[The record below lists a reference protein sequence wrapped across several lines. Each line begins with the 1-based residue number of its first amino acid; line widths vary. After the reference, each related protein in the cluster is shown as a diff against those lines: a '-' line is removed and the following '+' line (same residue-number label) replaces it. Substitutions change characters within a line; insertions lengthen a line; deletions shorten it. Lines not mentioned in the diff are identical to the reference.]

1 MARKKQVKRPRRKP
15 GTGCIR
21 YKKGRA
27 FPWEAEFPIGHKE
40 HRYDYFA
47 SWEEATAH
55 LDRLTAERDSA
66 EAPRNITGGSQRTDV
81 FLSVWLDGKRP
92 RVKPKTWLGY
102 QYLCDLAVAE
112 IGALRIDEVT
122 RERADAMLAYFH
134 RRGFKNVSQMR
145 AVLRQAFQYAVD
157 EEYIKRNPFQRAKA
171 PPVERRKGIALTHAQ
186 LAQLFVA
193 AQSHPLFGLLQ
204 LYSRVGLRR
213 GEGLALLWAD
223 VDLELGTIRIVRHY
237 VEVGSKNEYSTPKSR
252 RSRREIPIPPDLVEL
267 LRAHKAWQRH
277 YAAQH
282 TDWQEHGLVFP
293 SERGTPIGPR
303 NLVRSFKALLR
314 RAGLPEAI
322 TVHDLRHT
330 AEYRLETTGA
340 PESARMALLGHS
352 TPAMARHYADHADM
366 DAMRQAL
373 EKIA

>member
-1 MARKKQVKRPRRKP
+1 MAPKKRPRRKP
-15 GTGCIR
+15 GTGGIR

-27 FPWEAEFPIGHKE
+27 LLWEAAFPIGHE
-40 HRYDYFA
+40 QYRYDSFA
-47 SWEEATAH
+47 TWEEATAH
-55 LDRLTAERDSA
+55 LDRLTQERDSA
-66 EAPRNITGGSQRTDV
+66 EAPRNIAGGSQRTDV
-81 FLSVWLDGKRP
+81 FLTTWLSIKQP
-92 RVKPKTWLGY
+92 HVKPKTWLGY

-112 IGALRIDEVT
+112 IGTHRIDEVT
-122 RERADAMLAYFH
+122 REQADALLVYFH
-134 RRGFKNVSQMR
+134 RHGFQNVSQMR

-157 EEYIKRNPFQRAKA
+157 EEYIKRNPFQKAKA
-171 PPVERRKGIALTHAQ
+171 PPVERRKGIALTRAQ
-186 LAQLFVA
+186 LAQLFEA
-193 AQSHPLFGLLQ
+193 MRDHPLYGLFQ

-223 VDLELGTIRIVRHY
+223 VDLEIGTIRIVRHY
-237 VEVGSKNEYSTPKSR
+237 VEVGSRNDYSTPKSK

-277 YAAQH
+277 YAAQR

-293 SERGTPIGPR
+293 SECGTPIGPR

-314 RAGLPEAI
+314 RAGLPEEI
-322 TVHDLRHT
+322 RVHDLRHT
-330 AEYRLETTGA
+330 AEYRLETSGV
-340 PESARMALLGHS
+340 PESARLALLGHS